1 MIEKIDLNDSK
12 NKAFADMVLLFARGA
27 IQTLEK
33 ELKAEKDVEKDKECK
48 DSEHLKEKF
57 G

>member
-1 MIEKIDLNDSK
+1 MIEKIDLNDPN
-12 NKAFADMVLLFARGA
+12 NKAFADIILPFAKEA

-33 ELKAEKDVEKDKECK
+33 ELKAEKDAEKDKECK